1 MKWIILTMEEDIND
15 NDGPNYNINKKV
27 KYSI

>member
-1 MKWIILTMEEDIND
+1 MKWIILTMEEDINN
-15 NDGPNYNINKKV
+15 NDGFNYNINKKV

>member
-1 MKWIILTMEEDIND
+1 MKWIILTMEEDTND
-15 NDGPNYNINKKV
+15 NDGLNYNINKKV